1 MCAICGPGMRK
12 IKPAAALLAAL
23 LILGRMPSPAQDA
36 PASGESRDGKKGFGP
51 LEKSL
56 LLPGWGQMSEGRWL
70 EGILFLGLEAACL
83 LSAVHENR
91 LGNEAYRLYQAAG
104 TADDAARYRSDTE
117 SRDARRNRWL
127 LAGAAVWA
135 LNLLDIHL
143 IVKGKEGPSKLLSL
157 RIGSQGAHA
166 LAIVAGCRY

>member
-1 MCAICGPGMRK
+1 MYAICGPGMRK
-12 IKPAAALLAAL
+12 AKPAAVLLAAL
-23 LILGRMPSPAQDA
+23 LALGRVPSPAQE
-36 PASGESRDGKKGFGP
+36 ASQAGERPESRKAFGP

-70 EGILFLGLEAACL
+70 EGVLFLGLEAACL
-83 LSAVHENR
+83 LGAIHENR

-104 TADDAARYRSDTE
+104 TADEAVLYREDTE
-117 SRDARRNRWL
+117 SRDARRNRLL

-143 IVKGKEGPSKLLSL
+143 IIKGKEGPSRQLSL
-157 RIGSQGAHA
+157 RIGSHGASA
-166 LAIVAGCRY
+166 LAVVAGCRF